1 MIKIR
6 EQDLQNVIRAELSPL
21 GIFFR
26 CNVGQGYTGS
36 EIVKLPLGRIL
47 IKNARPFSTGLPV
60 GTSDIIGAVP
70 VTVTPDM
77 VGQTVAIFIAI
88 EVKTGTGR
96 VRPEQQNFLD
106 VMRSA
111 GARSGV
117 ARSPEDAV
125 RIARGAK

>member
-1 MIKIR
+1 MNERDI
-6 EQDLQNVIRAELSPL
+6 QNQVRAELSPL

-36 EIVKLPLGRIL
+36 EIVKLPLGSML
-47 IKNARPFSTGLPV
+47 IKNARPFSTGLPI
-60 GTSDIIGAVP
+60 GTSDLIGAVP
-70 VTVTPDM
+70 VKITPDM
-77 VGQTVAIFIAI
+77 IGQTVAVFTAI
-88 EVKTGTGR
+88 EVKTSTGR